1 MKMIFSLL
9 LLVIASLYVLPVKE
23 AFANTSAVCMTDMEE
38 EKDDIKNK
46 EKIKELFSFSN
57 SYSIIADDYSC
68 KHQFITFSIPVLLNT
83 VETPPPD
90 FV

>member
-1 MKMIFSLL
+1 MVFSIL
-9 LLVIASLYVLPVKE
+9 LLVITSLYVLPVKE

-38 EKDDIKNK
+38 EKDDTRNK

-57 SYSIIADDYSC
+57 SYNIITDDYSC
-68 KHQFITFSIPVLLNT
+68 KHQFISFSIPVLFHT